1 MIHAAEPSS
10 QDFKRYHGRAL
21 RSRLP
26 SPVSA
31 GTMGPNVYRLQ
42 WSAQLCAAA
51 AMFASGLAAL
61 PSVST
66 LTGAPARRETNA
78 SASTRIEPWQ
88 QPGGD
93 RDVPR

>member
-42 WSAQLCAAA
+42 WSAQAA
-51 AMFASGLAAL
+51 
-61 PSVST
+61 
-66 LTGAPARRETNA
+66 
-78 SASTRIEPWQ
+78 W
-88 QPGGD
+88 
-93 RDVPR
+93 PRCPR